1 MRYLLAPALLL
12 AAAGPAL
19 AQYSLNVRDA
29 DIRAFIQDAAKVTGR
44 SFIVDQRVQGK
55 VSVVTDRPLSRSE
68 YLEVFLSTLRA
79 NGLVAVPAGGGAFRV
94 QPLEGAASQ
103 PSRVGRAASANSL
116 VTEIFRLRAVDA
128 TSAAETVRP
137 LISREGSVTANRAG
151 NSLVIVDFGDNVR
164 RVREV
169 LRRIDVDNAA
179 TQVVE
184 LKNAGAREI
193 AQSLSQLVG
202 PAAGGAQGAGPAASI
217 VAIDS
222 SNSVV
227 LRGEPAAV
235 SRLAQVASDLD
246 RRAAN
251 GTEVRVYWLEHADAQ
266 LLLPVLQQLTGQ
278 PVTQP
283 TQTQG
288 LSATRGLGGTGDNAA
303 NIVPPQAPPPAAVSA
318 APQVQPG
325 ESIIGRQTAIVT
337 RFEGA
342 NAIVVAASPDTQR
355 TIGEVIRQLDA
366 RREQVLVEAIIV
378 EISDQL
384 AKRLGVQY
392 ILGGLP
398 GSDVPLLVTNY
409 SNAQPNILTIAG
421 AIGSREL
428 DRTTTTVNGQ
438 VVTTTTNSQVSD
450 QLAQAAVNSL
460 LSATGGIGGFV
471 TNVGQNGIFGTIINA
486 VRSDSASNVLSTPSI
501 MTLDNQEARIL
512 VGQEIPITTGQ
523 ALSNNFDNAFRT
535 IQRQNVGI
543 QLQVKP
549 QINEGGAIKLA
560 IRQEVSSI
568 AGPVSNNN
576 QELILNKR
584 EIETTVTVDDGQIIA
599 LGGLLDDNERRTI
612 EKIPLLGD
620 LPALGALFRSKSRSR
635 AKTNL
640 VIFIRPTILRSPADA
655 RAVAERRYGYVRAQQ
670 LEQRPRSEPS
680 IDELVRDYMG
690 AAPPIPPQPL
700 PGSLPPAAPQG
711 APAAQQ
717 LGSPTEPVTEPKR

>member
-1 MRYLLAPALLL
+1 MRLPFRSALALALVLAAPAQ
-12 AAAGPAL
+12 

-44 SFIVDQRVQGK
+44 SFIIDQRVQGK

-68 YLEVFLSTLRA
+68 YFEVFLSTLRA
-79 NGLVAVPAGGGAFRV
+79 NGLVAVPAGGGSFRV
-94 QPLEGAASQ
+94 QPLDGAATQ
-103 PSRVGRAASANSL
+103 PSRVGRPAGANSL
-116 VTEIFRLRAVDA
+116 VTEIFRLRSVDA

-137 LISREGSVTANRAG
+137 LVSREGSVTANRAG
-151 NSLVIVDFGDNVR
+151 NSIVVADFGDNVR
-164 RVREV
+164 RIRDVI
-169 LRRIDVDNAA
+169 RRIDVDNEA
-179 TQVVE
+179 TRVVE

-193 AQSLSQLVG
+193 AQSLAQLAA
-202 PAAGGAQGAGPAASI
+202 PAGGAPAGAAPASI
-217 VAIDS
+217 VAVDS

-227 LRGEPAAV
+227 LRGDPSQVA
-235 SRLAQVASDLD
+235 RLAQVATELD

-278 PVTQP
+278 PVTP
-283 TQTQG
+283 ATTNQG
-288 LSATRGLGGTGDNAA
+288 LSQTRSLGGSTANAA
-303 NIVPPQAPPPAAVSA
+303 NIVQPQAAAPAAQASA
-318 APQVQPG
+318 PVPPG

-342 NAIVVAASPDTQR
+342 NAIVVAANPDTQR
-355 TIGEVIRQLDA
+355 TIGEVIRQLDT

-392 ILGGLP
+392 LLGGLP

-421 AIGSREL
+421 AVGAREL

-438 VVTTTTNSQVSD
+438 VVTTTTNSQISD
-450 QLAQAAVNSL
+450 QLAQAAANSIL
-460 LSATGGIGGFV
+460 GATGGLGGFV
-471 TNVGQNGIFGTIINA
+471 TNIGRNGIFGTIINA

-584 EIETTVTVDDGQIIA
+584 EIETTVTVDDGQIFA

-640 VIFIRPTILRSPADA
+640 VVFIRPTILRSAADA
-655 RAVAERRYGYVRAQQ
+655 RKVAERRYGYVRAQQ
-670 LEQRPRSEPS
+670 LEQRPQSEPS

-690 AAPPIPPQPL
+690 ATPPVPAQPL

-711 APAAQQ
+711 DPALQDRRAEDM
-717 LGSPTEPVTEPKR
+717 TVEPKR